1 MTPRHSVGNAET
13 SPGTA
18 GDELAP
24 NAEPSDVNSLSAEES
39 EAAFEAPAVLRM
51 LWADPQY
58 MPEHLA
64 LWSLKR
70 FGPRASSAVE
80 KLRGSHP
87 DADAAELNRVVVERQ
102 TRISMTEGAF
112 VGGPFIVLIPIAFC
126 AALLAQAQMALE
138 LAALA
143 GFSPTDQMRA
153 ADLLVLQGAYA
164 STPEASAA
172 LEKVARAPERVEGG
186 KLPRGSRM
194 SMIRRM
200 AYMLGVITQSEEKQ
214 SRLRSTLRISLFVV
228 VVLIGFVLPLIWVPL
243 MGLAFRKSGTQMGER
258 ATEFYAHGRS
268 SDAGVT
274 VRKAETVRIGMAAGL
289 IRMTLLIL
297 LPLAVAVIALLAGA
311 DIGIG
316 EWGSSGALLLAVS
329 VLATLAWLL
338 SRWWRRRRRV
348 AGEPSGRPASAPPVG

>member
-1 MTPRHSVGNAET
+1 MMPRHSVGRAET
-13 SPGTA
+13 SPGT
-18 GDELAP
+18 DD
-24 NAEPSDVNSLSAEES
+24 AEGARSAESSRADTHQAEET

-80 KLRGSHP
+80 KLRASHP
-87 DADAAELNRVVVERQ
+87 GADPAELNRVVVERQ

-112 VGGPFIVLIPIAFC
+112 VGGPFIVLIPVAFC

-143 GFSPTDQMRA
+143 GFSPSDQMRA
-153 ADLLVLQGAYA
+153 ADLLGCRARYP
-164 STPEASAA
+164 STGEASAA
-172 LEKVARAPERVEGG
+172 LEKVARAPTRVEGAR
-186 KLPRGSRM
+186 LPRGSRM
-194 SMIRRM
+194 NMIRRM
-200 AYMLGVITQSEEKQ
+200 AYMLGVMTQSGEKP
-214 SRLRSTLRISLFVV
+214 SRLRSALQISLFAVL
-228 VVLIGFVLPLIWVPL
+228 VLIGFVLPLIWVPI

-258 ATEFYAHGRS
+258 ATDFYVHGRS

-274 VRKAETVRIGMAAGL
+274 VRKAETVRIGMTAGL

-297 LPLAVAVIALLAGA
+297 LPLTVALIALLSGA

-316 EWGSSGALLLAVS
+316 EWGSSGVLLIAVS
-329 VLATLAWLL
+329 VLATCAWLL
-338 SRWWRRRRRV
+338 SRWWRRRRLV
-348 AGEPSGRPASAPPVG
+348 AGVSSGRRASVPPVG